1 MAQYKEFSSFV
12 EERAKHSDYDF
23 VFVFS
28 RLRMERAFHYVAT
41 AQQVVEGAS
50 NHTYHGVVLS
60 IPSTLSDFLLLM
72 FVTGNPFQIDNMTT

>member
-1 MAQYKEFSSFV
+1 MTVAQYKEFSSFV

-41 AQQVVEGAS
+41 AQQVVKGAS
-50 NHTYHGVVLS
+50 SHTNHGVV
-60 IPSTLSDFLLLM
+60 IIHPINTF
-72 FVTGNPFQIDNMTT
+72 